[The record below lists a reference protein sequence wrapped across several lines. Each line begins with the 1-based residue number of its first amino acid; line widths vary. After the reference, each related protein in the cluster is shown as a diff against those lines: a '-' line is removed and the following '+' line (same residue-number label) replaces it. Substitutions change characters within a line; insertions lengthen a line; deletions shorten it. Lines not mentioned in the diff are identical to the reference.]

1 MNAFFDS
8 SAFAKRYI
16 EEKGSEEVDDIFR
29 ATDRLALSSICVP
42 EIISA
47 LNRRVREKKVS
58 KADYLTI
65 KARLL
70 DDVRDVE
77 LVNITDDVVAHSM
90 LILEQNPVRAMDS
103 LHIAC
108 AQAWATD
115 VFVTADG
122 DQAKAA
128 HRRGLKCRLIS

>member
-1 MNAFFDS
+1 MITSLS
-8 SAFAKRYI
+8 SF
-16 EEKGSEEVDDIFR
+16 GSDEVDDLCR
-29 ATDRLALSSICVP
+29 ATDRLALISICVP

-47 LNRRVREKKVS
+47 LNRSIREKAVS
-58 KADYLTI
+58 KADYVTI
-65 KARLL
+65 KGCLL

-77 LVNITDDVVAHSM
+77 IVNVTDDVVAQSM

-108 AQAWATD
+108 ALAWRAD
-115 VFVTADG
+115 LFITADK

-128 HRRGLKCRLIS
+128 QKHGLKSQFLS

>member
-16 EEKGSEEVDDIFR
+16 EERGSDEVDDICR

-58 KADYLTI
+58 RADYVTI

-77 LVNITDDVVAHSM
+77 LINITDDVIAHSM

-108 AQAWATD
+108 AHAWTTD

-128 HRRGLKCRLIS
+128 HKLGLKCRFIS

>member
-8 SAFAKRYI
+8 SAFAKRFI
-16 EEKGSEEVDDIFR
+16 EEKGSEEVDEICR
-29 ATDRLALSSICVP
+29 AIDRLALSSICVP

-77 LVNITDDVVAHSM
+77 VVNLTDDVVAHSM

-108 AQAWATD
+108 SLAWTTY
-115 VFVTADG
+115 VFVTADV

-128 HRRGLKCRLIS
+128 QRNGLKCRFIS

>member
-16 EEKGSEEVDDIFR
+16 EEKGSGEVDDLCR

-47 LNRRVREKKVS
+47 LNRRIREKTVS
-58 KADYLTI
+58 KADYFTI

-77 LVNITDDVVAHSM
+77 VVNITDDVVAQTM

-108 AQAWATD
+108 ALAWRAD
-115 VFVTADG
+115 LFITADK
-122 DQAKAA
+122 DQESAA
-128 HRRGLKCRLIS
+128 QRHGLKSQFIS